1 MLAVFGL
8 PFVLRVV
15 GLTTPE
21 FFMLHI
27 SNFAITGLVF
37 LIAGYNNLI
46 YKGFTQQRLIIE
58 LGLYA
63 VINLVL
69 ELFINVQD
77 ITFSIV
83 TFEDFNTSDPLD
95 LVYGLLAVVL
105 LYVVVMRESRT
116 VSKARKRTDKS

>member
-8 PFVLRVV
+8 PFVLRVA

-21 FFMLHI
+21 FFMLHV

-37 LIAGYNNLI
+37 LIASYNNLI
-46 YKGFTQQRLIIE
+46 YKGFSQQRLIIE

-63 VINLVL
+63 VINGVL

-83 TFEDFNTSDPLD
+83 IFEDFNTSDPLD

-105 LYVVVMRESRT
+105 LYFVIMKKSFLLPKAKKRT
-116 VSKARKRTDKS
+116 VKT